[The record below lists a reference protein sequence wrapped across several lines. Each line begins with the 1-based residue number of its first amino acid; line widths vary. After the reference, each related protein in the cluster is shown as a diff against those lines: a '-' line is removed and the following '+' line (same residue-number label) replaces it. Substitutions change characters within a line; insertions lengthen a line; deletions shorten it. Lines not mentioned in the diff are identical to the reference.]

1 MVLDRLGKYEIV
13 GLLGGGSM
21 GKVYKAF
28 DPSIRRTVAIKT
40 IRKELLEHNEAS
52 AMLARFKNEA
62 QAAGRLSHPGITSI
76 YDYGDEES
84 VAYIVMEYV
93 QGNGLDEYF
102 KRGTRFSVQD
112 LISIMVQLLDALDF
126 AHNQGIVHRDVK
138 PSNLMVMNNGR
149 LKVADF
155 GIARIDTSDLTQ
167 VGMIMGTPGYMAPEQ
182 YVDSD
187 IDRRADI
194 FAAGVIFYQLLA
206 GVKPFTGNID
216 LICHKIRNEDPVLPS
231 QVDPARN
238 LFHFDSVVLK
248 ALAKQPAQRYES
260 AKAFRD
266 AILAAHQDTVSPS
279 LSEETIIECSS
290 AVPSSKDQVAS
301 SRTTM
306 GSMSTGTT
314 GYPAGWDVDLLV
326 KIEKRLTKVVGPV
339 ARVMIKR
346 AAKRT
351 LDVSELYELIGN
363 ELENV
368 PDRTMF
374 LASKNEFVQSPSI
387 SKINTTDSNQIL
399 PDFIQIGDD
408 QMERATRQLAS
419 FLGPIAK
426 ILVKKAASKATNP
439 QNFYMLLSENL
450 STDKEK
456 QSFLQTMSK

>member
-1 MVLDRLGKYEIV
+1 MVLDRLGKYEII

-28 DPSIRRTVAIKT
+28 DPLIRRTVAIKT
-40 IRKELLEHNEAS
+40 IRKELLEHHEAS

-126 AHNQGIVHRDVK
+126 AHEQGIVHRDVK

-206 GVKPFTGNID
+206 GVKPFTGNMD

-231 QVDPARN
+231 QVDPARD

-248 ALAKQPAQRYES
+248 ALAKKPAQRYES

-266 AILAAHQDTVSPS
+266 AILAAHQDTVSLS
-279 LSEETIIECSS
+279 LSEETIIESS
-290 AVPSSKDQVAS
+290 NAVPGGNDQVAAL
-301 SRTTM
+301 RTTM

-314 GYPAGWDVDLLV
+314 GYPSGWDVDLLI

-346 AAKRT
+346 AAKLT
-351 LDVSELYELIGN
+351 LDVNELYELIGN

-374 LASKNEFVQSPSI
+374 LASRNEFAQSSI
-387 SKINTTDSNQIL
+387 SRIDTTNSNQIL
-399 PDFIQIGDD
+399 PDFIPIGDD

-426 ILVKKAASKATNP
+426 ILVKKAASKAKNP
-439 QNFYMLLSENL
+439 ENFYMLLSENL